1 VWRAPKMLPFPL
13 SSLLFGILALLAF
26 GTARAISPATLK
38 PLPKNPLL
46 FQLNTRVRID
56 ELTKAAGKQCTLDDF
71 PDAELADIAS
81 KGYDYAYFLGVWQTG
96 EYGIKKS
103 VKLLDLE
110 PCMKGLPREAAC
122 SSPFAVTDYST
133 HTDFGG
139 DEALGRLRDRCHKH
153 GLRLMVDFVP
163 NHLAVDHPW
172 TQSNPELLVQGNEP
186 CIGGSPQ
193 NFFRAH
199 GKIFAHGKDMYY
211 DGWEDTVQ
219 INYGHPKARAEMCKV
234 LCKMATLADGVRCDM
249 AMLLCEDVL
258 QTTWGD
264 RLNPWDGTPR
274 AQGQFWPPVIKD
286 VKKVNSGFQFVAECY
301 WDREYELHTFG
312 FDFCYDKT
320 LYDRLKE
327 LDVYKVKA
335 HLQADLGYQ
344 AKLCRFLENHDE
356 ERAADSW
363 KDTRQNMAAAVIS
376 FTIPGMHFIHDGQQE
391 GRVRR
396 ISMHVNC
403 RSKLNDDVKD
413 KHLAGKYS
421 ALIKALGSEAV
432 RNGEWRP
439 CATTPSMDGNPS
451 HERFVAHVNWKGEKA
466 VVLTVVNF
474 AGEGSNGH
482 VLLPEK
488 HFGWLRGKKVKLID
502 MLSDT
507 VIEKDGGVLLG
518 EHNGLWLS
526 LEPWKAHIFQV
537 TA

>member
-1 VWRAPKMLPFPL
+1 MV
-13 SSLLFGILALLAF
+13 
-26 GTARAISPATLK
+26 
-38 PLPKNPLL
+38 
-46 FQLNTRVRID
+46 
-56 ELTKAAGKQCTLDDF
+56 
-71 PDAELADIAS
+71 
-81 KGYDYAYFLGVWQTG
+81 
-96 EYGIKKS
+96 
-103 VKLLDLE
+103 
-110 PCMKGLPREAAC
+110 
-122 SSPFAVTDYST
+122 AV
-133 HTDFGG
+133 
-139 DEALGRLRDRCHKH
+139 
-153 GLRLMVDFVP
+153 
-163 NHLAVDHPW
+163 
-172 TQSNPELLVQGNEP
+172 
-186 CIGGSPQ
+186 
-193 NFFRAH
+193 
-199 GKIFAHGKDMYY
+199 
-211 DGWEDTVQ
+211 
-219 INYGHPKARAEMCKV
+219 
-234 LCKMATLADGVRCDM
+234 
-249 AMLLCEDVL
+249 
-258 QTTWGD
+258 
-264 RLNPWDGTPR
+264 TPR

-518 EHNGLWLS
+518 VCVYVCVCVSMHSVRVCVYVCIHTYTYTYTHCSDTVIDKVGGVLLGV
-526 LEPWKAHIFQV
+526 FQCGCYSCV
-537 TA
+537 RV